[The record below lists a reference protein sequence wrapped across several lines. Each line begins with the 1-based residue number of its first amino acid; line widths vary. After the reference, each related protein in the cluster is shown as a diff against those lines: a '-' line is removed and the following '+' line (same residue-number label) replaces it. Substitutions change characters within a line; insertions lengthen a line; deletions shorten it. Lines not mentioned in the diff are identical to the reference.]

1 MGAPIGGFFDGA
13 DVVFA
18 TPASFAAAPRVLAE
32 TTTLPTKSVPI
43 DQGTHTG
50 KISEAIPIPAE
61 TLTPQEVATPPA
73 TVQTKVASPVTPF
86 VISTSEPFAV
96 LSQAVKDGSSLL
108 ATPSSNP
115 SSATYGP
122 DADLS
127 FEGSK
132 DILEDSDDEPVLK
145 KMISESDDEESVPL
159 EAEFMGMCL
168 SPFLLFY
175 FCQVN
180 SSFFFFFFCHLFLTR
195 MCLRLPF
202 AAISLY
208 LYVYFIFWR
217 DF

>member
-1 MGAPIGGFFDGA
+1 M
-13 DVVFA
+13 
-18 TPASFAAAPRVLAE
+18 
-32 TTTLPTKSVPI
+32 
-43 DQGTHTG
+43 
-50 KISEAIPIPAE
+50 
-61 TLTPQEVATPPA
+61 ATPPA
-73 TVQTKVASPVTPF
+73 TVQTKAASPVTPF

-115 SSATYGP
+115 SSATHGP

-145 KMISESDDEESVPL
+145 KMIFESDDEESVPL

-175 FCQVN
+175 FCQVH
-180 SSFFFFFFCHLFLTR
+180 SDRKS
-195 MCLRLPF
+195 
-202 AAISLY
+202 
-208 LYVYFIFWR
+208 VV
-217 DF
+217 